1 MNKTHKT
8 IIQVVVGV
16 IISVV
21 CLYFAFRGIDIKES
35 IEIVK
40 NINIKYFVISLILSV
55 LIIALRGLRWEC
67 FIPLKKPIKK
77 RTVVMATYIGYMA
90 NNILP
95 AKLGEVARA
104 YILGVKEDVSKSAL
118 IASVVTERL
127 FDVITGGVI
136 LCLSAIFIPN
146 LPQNVTYAAIA
157 LFVLSIVG
165 FGVLIFLV
173 WKREFAHKVFYKVFG
188 ILPKSI
194 GDKLILFSCNFI
206 DGIGF
211 KNDPKHIFLIFFY
224 TILYLI
230 GQILTISTLMI
241 AFDIK
246 ASPMIAL
253 FMFAVGGFGFA
264 VPSAP
269 SGIGPFEWALVFGL
283 SLIGVDK
290 TIAFPYAL
298 VYHMMGIV
306 PIVIIGF
313 IFLFM
318 LGIDL
323 KTATKGDNSTENNI
337 NNDSSTEQK

>member
-8 IIQVVVGV
+8 IMQVIVGIV
-16 IISVV
+16 ISIV
-21 CLYFAFRGIDIKES
+21 CLYFAFRGINIKES
-35 IEIVK
+35 LEVVK
-40 NINIKYFVISLILSV
+40 NINVLYFVISLILSII
-55 LIIALRGLRWEC
+55 IIALRGLRWDC

-77 RTVVMATYIGYMA
+77 RTVVMATYIGYMG

-136 LCLSAIFIPN
+136 LCLSVIFIPN
-146 LPQNVTYAAIA
+146 LPQTVTYAAIA

-165 FGVLIFLV
+165 FLVLIFLV
-173 WKREFAHKVFYKVFG
+173 WKRDFAHKVFHKVFG
-188 ILPKSI
+188 ILPKNI

-211 KNDPKHIFLIFFY
+211 KNDAKHIFLIFFY

-230 GQILTISTLMI
+230 GQILTISFLLM

-246 ASPMIAL
+246 ASPIIAL

-269 SGIGPFEWALVFGL
+269 SGIGPFEWAIIFGL
-283 SLIGVDK
+283 SLIGVDR
-290 TIAFPYAL
+290 TVAAPYAL
-298 VYHMMGIV
+298 VYHMMGIL
-306 PIVIIGF
+306 PIVVIGF

-318 LGIDL
+318 LGVDL
-323 KTATKGDNSTENNI
+323 KTATKSDNNEAN
-337 NNDSSTEQK
+337 

>member
-8 IIQVVVGV
+8 IIQVIAGIV
-16 IISVV
+16 ISIV
-21 CLYFAFRGIDIKES
+21 CLYFAFRGINIKES
-35 IEIVK
+35 LEVVK
-40 NINIKYFVISLILSV
+40 NINILYFVISLILSV
-55 LIIALRGLRWEC
+55 VIIALRGLRWEC
-67 FIPLKKPIKK
+67 FIPLKKHIKK
-77 RTVVMATYIGYMA
+77 RTVVMATYIGYMG

-136 LCLSAIFIPN
+136 LCLSVIFIPN
-146 LPQNVTYAAIA
+146 LPSTVTYAAIA

-165 FGVLIFLV
+165 FLVLIFLV
-173 WKREFAHKVFYKVFG
+173 WKRDFAHKVFHKVFG
-188 ILPKSI
+188 ILPKNI

-211 KNDPKHIFLIFFY
+211 KNDAKHIFLIFFY

-230 GQILTISTLMI
+230 GQILTISFLLM

-246 ASPMIAL
+246 ASPIIAL
-253 FMFAVGGFGFA
+253 FVFAVGGFGFA

-269 SGIGPFEWALVFGL
+269 SGIGPFEWAIIFGL
-283 SLIGVDK
+283 SLIGVDR
-290 TIAFPYAL
+290 TVAAPYAL

-318 LGIDL
+318 LGVDL
-323 KTATKGDNSTENNI
+323 KTATKSDNNEAN
-337 NNDSSTEQK
+337 

>member
-1 MNKTHKT
+1 
-8 IIQVVVGV
+8 
-16 IISVV
+16 
-21 CLYFAFRGIDIKES
+21 
-35 IEIVK
+35 
-40 NINIKYFVISLILSV
+40 
-55 LIIALRGLRWEC
+55 
-67 FIPLKKPIKK
+67 
-77 RTVVMATYIGYMA
+77 MATYIGYMG

-136 LCLSAIFIPN
+136 LCLSVIFIPN
-146 LPQNVTYAAIA
+146 LPQTVTYAAIA

-165 FGVLIFLV
+165 FLVLIFLV
-173 WKREFAHKVFYKVFG
+173 WKRDFAHKVFHKVFG
-188 ILPKSI
+188 ILPKNI

-211 KNDPKHIFLIFFY
+211 KNDAKHIFLIFFY

-230 GQILTISTLMI
+230 GQILTISFLLM

-246 ASPMIAL
+246 ASPIIAL

-269 SGIGPFEWALVFGL
+269 SGIGPFEWAIIFGL
-283 SLIGVDK
+283 SLIGVDR
-290 TIAFPYAL
+290 TVAAPYAL
-298 VYHMMGIV
+298 VYHMMGIL
-306 PIVIIGF
+306 PIVVIGF

-318 LGIDL
+318 LGVDL
-323 KTATKGDNSTENNI
+323 KTATKSDNNEAN
-337 NNDSSTEQK
+337 

>member
-1 MNKTHKT
+1 MNKNHKT
-8 IIQVVVGV
+8 AVQIIIGILVSV
-16 IISVV
+16 I
-21 CLYFAFRGIDIKES
+21 CLYFAFRGINIKES

-40 NINIKYFVISLILSV
+40 NINVVYFLISFVLSV
-55 LIIALRGLRWEC
+55 VIIALRGLRWEC

-77 RTVVMATYIGYMA
+77 RTIVMATYIGYMG

-104 YILGVKEDVSKSAL
+104 YILGVKENVSKSAL

-136 LCLSAIFIPN
+136 LTLSVIFIPN
-146 LPQNVTYAAIA
+146 LPKTVTYAAIA
-157 LFVLSIVG
+157 LFVFSMAG
-165 FGVLIFLV
+165 FLVLIFLV
-173 WKREFAHKVFYKVFG
+173 WKREFAHKFFHKIFG
-188 ILPKSI
+188 ILPKNI
-194 GDKLILFSCNFI
+194 GEKLIEFSCNFI

-224 TILYLI
+224 TFLYLI
-230 GQILTISTLMI
+230 GQVLTISFLLT
-241 AFDIK
+241 AFNIK
-246 ASPMIAL
+246 ASVMIAL

-269 SGIGPFEWALVFGL
+269 SGIGPFEWAVIFGL
-283 SLIGVDK
+283 SLIGVERN
-290 TIAFPYAL
+290 IAAPYAL
-298 VYHMMGIV
+298 VYHIMGIV

-323 KTATKGDNSTENNI
+323 KTAASG
-337 NNDSSTEQK
+337 DSSSDIN

>member
-1 MNKTHKT
+1 MNKKQKT
-8 IIQVVVGV
+8 IIQVIIGI
-16 IISVV
+16 IISII
-21 CLYFAFRGIDIKES
+21 CLYFAFRGINIKES

-40 NINIKYFVISLILSV
+40 NINILYFTTSLILSI

-67 FIPLKKPIKK
+67 FIPLKKTIKK
-77 RTVVMATYIGYMA
+77 RTIVMATYIGYMG

-127 FDVITGGVI
+127 FDVITGGII
-136 LCLSAIFIPN
+136 LTISVIFIPN
-146 LPQNVTYAAIA
+146 LPKTVTYAAIA
-157 LFVLSIVG
+157 LFVLSMSG
-165 FGVLIFLV
+165 FLVLMFLV
-173 WKREFAHKVFYKVFG
+173 WKREFAHKFFHKIFG
-188 ILPKSI
+188 ILPKNI
-194 GDKLILFSCNFI
+194 GDKLIEFSCNFI
-206 DGIGF
+206 DGIGL

-224 TILYLI
+224 TFLYLI
-230 GQILTISTLMI
+230 GQMLTIGLLLMSFGI
-241 AFDIK
+241 ET
-246 ASPMIAL
+246 SPIISL
-253 FMFAVGGFGFA
+253 YVFAIGGFGFA

-269 SGIGPFEWALVFGL
+269 SGIGPFEWAIIFGL
-283 SLIGVDK
+283 SLIGVEK
-290 TIAFPYAL
+290 TIAAPYAL

-323 KTATKGDNSTENNI
+323 KTATKGDDNKIENKNI
-337 NNDSSTEQK
+337 NNA

>member
-1 MNKTHKT
+1 MNKKYKT
-8 IIQVVVGV
+8 IIQVIIGIV
-16 IISVV
+16 ISII

-40 NINIKYFVISLILSV
+40 NINIPYFIISLVLSV
-55 LIIALRGLRWEC
+55 IIIALRGLRWEC

-77 RTVVMATYIGYMA
+77 RTVVMATYIGYMG

-104 YILGVKEDVSKSAL
+104 YILGMKENVSKSAL

-127 FDVITGGVI
+127 FDVITGGII
-136 LCLSAIFIPN
+136 LTISVVFIPN
-146 LPQNVTYAAIA
+146 LPEKVTYTAIA

-165 FGVLIFLV
+165 FLVLIFLV
-173 WKREFAHKVFYKVFG
+173 WQREFAHKVFHKIFG
-188 ILPKSI
+188 ILPKNI
-194 GDKLILFSCNFI
+194 GDKLIEFSCNFI

-224 TILYLI
+224 TALYLI
-230 GQILTISTLMI
+230 GQILTISFLMT
-241 AFDIK
+241 AFNIK
-246 ASPMIAL
+246 ASPIIAL

-269 SGIGPFEWALVFGL
+269 SGIGPFEWAIVFGL
-283 SLIGVDK
+283 SLIGIEK
-290 TIAFPYAL
+290 TVAFPYAL

-318 LGIDL
+318 LGVDL
-323 KTATKGDNSTENNI
+323 KTATKGDNNQTE
-337 NNDSSTEQK
+337 TTK

>member
-8 IIQVVVGV
+8 IIQVIVGIV
-16 IISVV
+16 ISIV
-21 CLYFAFRGIDIKES
+21 CLYFAFRGINIKES
-35 IEIVK
+35 LEVVK
-40 NINIKYFVISLILSV
+40 NINVLYFVISLILSII
-55 LIIALRGLRWEC
+55 IIALRGLRWEC

-77 RTVVMATYIGYMA
+77 RTVVMATYIGYMG

-136 LCLSAIFIPN
+136 LCLSVIFIPN
-146 LPQNVTYAAIA
+146 LPQTVTYAAIA

-165 FGVLIFLV
+165 FLVLIFLV
-173 WKREFAHKVFYKVFG
+173 WKRDFAHKVFHKVFG
-188 ILPKSI
+188 ILPKNI

-211 KNDPKHIFLIFFY
+211 KNDAKHIFLIFFY

-230 GQILTISTLMI
+230 GQILTISFLLM

-246 ASPMIAL
+246 ASPIIAL

-269 SGIGPFEWALVFGL
+269 SGIGPFEWAIIFGL
-283 SLIGVDK
+283 SLIGVDR
-290 TIAFPYAL
+290 TVAAPYAL
-298 VYHMMGIV
+298 VYHMMGIL

-318 LGIDL
+318 LGVDL
-323 KTATKGDNSTENNI
+323 KTATKS
-337 NNDSSTEQK
+337 DSNEAN

>member
-8 IIQVVVGV
+8 IIQVIVGIV
-16 IISVV
+16 ISII
-21 CLYFAFRGIDIKES
+21 CLYFAFRGINIKES
-35 IEIVK
+35 LEVVK
-40 NINIKYFVISLILSV
+40 NINVLYFVISLILSV
-55 LIIALRGLRWEC
+55 VIISLRGLRWEC
-67 FIPLKKPIKK
+67 FIPLKKHIKK
-77 RTVVMATYIGYMA
+77 RTVVMATYIGYMG

-136 LCLSAIFIPN
+136 LCLSVIFIPN
-146 LPQNVTYAAIA
+146 LPQTVTYAAIA

-165 FGVLIFLV
+165 FLVLIFLV
-173 WKREFAHKVFYKVFG
+173 WKRDFAHKVFHKVFG
-188 ILPKSI
+188 ILPKNI

-211 KNDPKHIFLIFFY
+211 KNDAKHIFLIFFY
-224 TILYLI
+224 TSLYLI
-230 GQILTISTLMI
+230 GQLLTISFVLM

-246 ASPMIAL
+246 ASPIIAL

-269 SGIGPFEWALVFGL
+269 SGIGPFEWAIIFGL
-283 SLIGVDK
+283 SLIGVDR
-290 TIAFPYAL
+290 TVAAPYAL
-298 VYHMMGIV
+298 VYHMMGIL
-306 PIVIIGF
+306 PIVVIGF

-318 LGIDL
+318 LGVDL
-323 KTATKGDNSTENNI
+323 KTATKSDNNEAN
-337 NNDSSTEQK
+337 

>member
-1 MNKTHKT
+1 MNKKHKT
-8 IIQVVVGV
+8 IIQV
-16 IISVV
+16 IIGIAISII
-21 CLYFAFRGIDIKES
+21 CLYFAFRGINIKES

-40 NINIKYFVISLILSV
+40 NINVTYFIISLILSV
-55 LIIALRGLRWEC
+55 VIIALRGLRWEC

-77 RTVVMATYIGYMA
+77 RTVVMATYIGYMG

-104 YILGVKEDVSKSAL
+104 YILGMKENVSKSAL

-127 FDVITGGVI
+127 FDVITGGII
-136 LCLSAIFIPN
+136 LTISVVFIPN
-146 LPQNVTYAAIA
+146 LPEKVTYAAIA

-165 FGVLIFLV
+165 FLVLIFLV
-173 WKREFAHKVFYKVFG
+173 WQREFAHKVFHKIFG
-188 ILPKSI
+188 ILPKNI
-194 GDKLILFSCNFI
+194 GDKLIEFSCNFI

-224 TILYLI
+224 TALYLI
-230 GQILTISTLMI
+230 GQILTISFLMT
-241 AFDIK
+241 AFNIK
-246 ASPMIAL
+246 ASPIIAL

-269 SGIGPFEWALVFGL
+269 SGIGPFEWAIVFGL
-283 SLIGVDK
+283 SLIGIEK
-290 TIAFPYAL
+290 TVAFPYAL

-318 LGIDL
+318 LGVDL
-323 KTATKGDNSTENNI
+323 KTATKGDNNQTETKEQNNA
-337 NNDSSTEQK
+337 

>member
-1 MNKTHKT
+1 MNKMHKT
-8 IIQVVVGV
+8 IIQVIVGIV
-16 IISVV
+16 ISIV
-21 CLYFAFRGIDIKES
+21 CLYFAFRGINIKES
-35 IEIVK
+35 LEVVK
-40 NINIKYFVISLILSV
+40 NINVLYFVISLILSII
-55 LIIALRGLRWEC
+55 IIALRGLRWEC

-77 RTVVMATYIGYMA
+77 RTVVMATYIGYMG

-136 LCLSAIFIPN
+136 LCLSVIFIPN
-146 LPQNVTYAAIA
+146 LPQTVTYAAIA

-165 FGVLIFLV
+165 FLVLIFLV
-173 WKREFAHKVFYKVFG
+173 WKRDFAHKVFHKVFG
-188 ILPKSI
+188 ILPKNI

-211 KNDPKHIFLIFFY
+211 KNDAKHIFLIFFY

-230 GQILTISTLMI
+230 GQILTISFLLM

-246 ASPMIAL
+246 ASPIIAL

-269 SGIGPFEWALVFGL
+269 SGIGPFEWAIIFGL
-283 SLIGVDK
+283 SLIGVDR
-290 TIAFPYAL
+290 TVAAPYAL
-298 VYHMMGIV
+298 VYHMMGIL

-318 LGIDL
+318 LGVDL
-323 KTATKGDNSTENNI
+323 KTATKS
-337 NNDSSTEQK
+337 DSNETN

>member
-1 MNKTHKT
+1 MNKNHKT
-8 IIQVVVGV
+8 AVQIIIGILVSV
-16 IISVV
+16 I
-21 CLYFAFRGIDIKES
+21 CLYFAFRGINIKES

-40 NINIKYFVISLILSV
+40 NINVVYFLISLVLSV
-55 LIIALRGLRWEC
+55 VIIALRGLRWEC

-77 RTVVMATYIGYMA
+77 RTIVMATYIGYMG

-104 YILGVKEDVSKSAL
+104 YILGVKENVSKSAL

-136 LCLSAIFIPN
+136 LTLSVIFIPN
-146 LPQNVTYAAIA
+146 LPKTVTYAAIA
-157 LFVLSIVG
+157 LFVFSMAG
-165 FGVLIFLV
+165 FLVLIFLV
-173 WKREFAHKVFYKVFG
+173 WKREFAHKFFHKIFG
-188 ILPKSI
+188 ILPKNI
-194 GDKLILFSCNFI
+194 GEKLIEFSCNFI

-224 TILYLI
+224 TFLYLI
-230 GQILTISTLMI
+230 GQVLTISFLLT
-241 AFDIK
+241 AFNIK
-246 ASPMIAL
+246 ASVMIAL

-269 SGIGPFEWALVFGL
+269 SGIGPFEWAVIFGL
-283 SLIGVDK
+283 SLIGVERN
-290 TIAFPYAL
+290 IAAPYAL
-298 VYHMMGIV
+298 VYHIMGIV

-323 KTATKGDNSTENNI
+323 KTAASG
-337 NNDSSTEQK
+337 DSSSDIN

>member
-8 IIQVVVGV
+8 IMQVIVGIV
-16 IISVV
+16 ISIV
-21 CLYFAFRGIDIKES
+21 CLYFAFRGINIKES
-35 IEIVK
+35 LEVVK
-40 NINIKYFVISLILSV
+40 NINVLYFVISLILSII
-55 LIIALRGLRWEC
+55 IIALRGLRWEC

-77 RTVVMATYIGYMA
+77 RTVVMATYIGYMG

-136 LCLSAIFIPN
+136 LCLSVIFIPN
-146 LPQNVTYAAIA
+146 LPQTVTYAAIA

-165 FGVLIFLV
+165 FLVLIFLV
-173 WKREFAHKVFYKVFG
+173 WKRDFAHKVFHKVFG
-188 ILPKSI
+188 ILPKNI

-211 KNDPKHIFLIFFY
+211 KNDAKHIFLIFFY

-230 GQILTISTLMI
+230 GQILTISFLLM

-246 ASPMIAL
+246 ASPIIAL

-269 SGIGPFEWALVFGL
+269 SGIGPFEWAIIFGL
-283 SLIGVDK
+283 SLIGVDR
-290 TIAFPYAL
+290 AVAAPYAL
-298 VYHMMGIV
+298 VYHMMGIL

-318 LGIDL
+318 LGVDL
-323 KTATKGDNSTENNI
+323 KTATKGDNNEAN
-337 NNDSSTEQK
+337 

>member
-1 MNKTHKT
+1 MNKMHKT
-8 IIQVVVGV
+8 IIQVIVGIV
-16 IISVV
+16 ISIV
-21 CLYFAFRGIDIKES
+21 CLYFAFRGINIKES
-35 IEIVK
+35 LEVVK
-40 NINIKYFVISLILSV
+40 NINVLYFVISLILSII
-55 LIIALRGLRWEC
+55 IIALRGLRWEC

-77 RTVVMATYIGYMA
+77 RTVVMATYIGYMG

-136 LCLSAIFIPN
+136 LCLSVIFIPN
-146 LPQNVTYAAIA
+146 LPQTVTYAAIA

-165 FGVLIFLV
+165 FLVLIFLV
-173 WKREFAHKVFYKVFG
+173 WKRDFAHKVFHKVFG
-188 ILPKSI
+188 ILPKNI

-211 KNDPKHIFLIFFY
+211 KNDAKHIFLIFFY

-230 GQILTISTLMI
+230 GQILTISFLLM

-246 ASPMIAL
+246 ASPIIAL

-269 SGIGPFEWALVFGL
+269 SGIGPFEWAIIFGL
-283 SLIGVDK
+283 SLIGVDR
-290 TIAFPYAL
+290 AVAAPYAL
-298 VYHMMGIV
+298 VYHMMGIL

-318 LGIDL
+318 LGVDL
-323 KTATKGDNSTENNI
+323 KTATKGDNNEAN
-337 NNDSSTEQK
+337 

>member
-8 IIQVVVGV
+8 IIQVIAGIV
-16 IISVV
+16 ISIV
-21 CLYFAFRGIDIKES
+21 CLYFAFRGINIKES
-35 IEIVK
+35 LEVVK
-40 NINIKYFVISLILSV
+40 NINILYFVISLILSII
-55 LIIALRGLRWEC
+55 IIALRGLRWEC
-67 FIPLKKPIKK
+67 FIPLKKHIKK
-77 RTVVMATYIGYMA
+77 RTVVMATYIGYMG

-136 LCLSAIFIPN
+136 LCLSVIFIPN
-146 LPQNVTYAAIA
+146 LPQTVTYAAIA

-165 FGVLIFLV
+165 FLVLIFLV
-173 WKREFAHKVFYKVFG
+173 WKRDFAHKVFHKVFA
-188 ILPKSI
+188 ILPKNI

-211 KNDPKHIFLIFFY
+211 KNDAKHIFLIFFY

-230 GQILTISTLMI
+230 GQILTISFLLM

-246 ASPMIAL
+246 ASPIIAL
-253 FMFAVGGFGFA
+253 FTFAVGGFGFA

-269 SGIGPFEWALVFGL
+269 SGIGPFEWAIIFGL
-283 SLIGVDK
+283 SLIGVDR
-290 TIAFPYAL
+290 AVAAPYAL
-298 VYHMMGIV
+298 VYHMMGIL
-306 PIVIIGF
+306 PIIVIGF

-318 LGIDL
+318 LGVDL
-323 KTATKGDNSTENNI
+323 KTATKGDNNEAN
-337 NNDSSTEQK
+337 

>member
-1 MNKTHKT
+1 MNKNHKT
-8 IIQVVVGV
+8 AVQIIIGILVSV
-16 IISVV
+16 I
-21 CLYFAFRGIDIKES
+21 CLYFAFRGINIKES

-40 NINIKYFVISLILSV
+40 NINVVYFLISLVLSV
-55 LIIALRGLRWEC
+55 VIIALRGLRWEC

-77 RTVVMATYIGYMA
+77 RTIVMATYIGYMG

-104 YILGVKEDVSKSAL
+104 YILGVKENVSKSAL

-136 LCLSAIFIPN
+136 LTLSVIFIPN
-146 LPQNVTYAAIA
+146 LPKTVTYAAIA
-157 LFVLSIVG
+157 LFVFSMAG
-165 FGVLIFLV
+165 FLVLIFLV
-173 WKREFAHKVFYKVFG
+173 WKREFAHKFFHKIFG
-188 ILPKSI
+188 ILPKNI
-194 GDKLILFSCNFI
+194 GEKLIEFSCNFI

-224 TILYLI
+224 TFLYLI
-230 GQILTISTLMI
+230 GQVLTISFLLT
-241 AFDIK
+241 AFNIK
-246 ASPMIAL
+246 ASVMIAL

-269 SGIGPFEWALVFGL
+269 SGIGPFEWAVIFGL
-283 SLIGVDK
+283 SLIGVERN
-290 TIAFPYAL
+290 IAAPYAL
-298 VYHMMGIV
+298 IYHIMGIV

-323 KTATKGDNSTENNI
+323 KTAASG
-337 NNDSSTEQK
+337 DSSSDIN

>member
-8 IIQVVVGV
+8 IIQVIVGIV
-16 IISVV
+16 ISII
-21 CLYFAFRGIDIKES
+21 CLYFAFRGINIKES
-35 IEIVK
+35 LEVVK
-40 NINIKYFVISLILSV
+40 NINVLYFVISLILSV
-55 LIIALRGLRWEC
+55 VIISLRGLRWEC
-67 FIPLKKPIKK
+67 FIPLKKHIKK
-77 RTVVMATYIGYMA
+77 RTVVMATYIGYMG

-136 LCLSAIFIPN
+136 LCLSVIFIPN
-146 LPQNVTYAAIA
+146 LPQTVTYAAIA

-165 FGVLIFLV
+165 FLVLIFLV
-173 WKREFAHKVFYKVFG
+173 WKRDFAHKVFHKVFG
-188 ILPKSI
+188 ILPKNI

-211 KNDPKHIFLIFFY
+211 KNDAKHIFLIFFY

-230 GQILTISTLMI
+230 GQILTISFLLM

-246 ASPMIAL
+246 ASPIIAL

-269 SGIGPFEWALVFGL
+269 SGIGPFEWAIIFGL
-283 SLIGVDK
+283 SLIGVDR
-290 TIAFPYAL
+290 TVAAPYAL
-298 VYHMMGIV
+298 VYHMMGIL
-306 PIVIIGF
+306 PIVVIGF

-318 LGIDL
+318 LGVDL
-323 KTATKGDNSTENNI
+323 KTATKSDNNEAN
-337 NNDSSTEQK
+337 

>member
-1 MNKTHKT
+1 MKKSHKT
-8 IIQVVVGV
+8 ALQVIVGV
-16 IISVV
+16 IISII
-21 CLYFAFRGIDIKES
+21 CLYFAFRGINIKES

-40 NINIKYFVISLILSV
+40 NIDVVYFLISLVLSV

-77 RTVVMATYIGYMA
+77 RTIVMATYIGYMG

-136 LCLSAIFIPN
+136 LTLSVIFIPN
-146 LPQNVTYAAIA
+146 LPKQVTYAAFA
-157 LFVLSIVG
+157 LFIFSIVG
-165 FGVLIFLV
+165 ILVLIFLV
-173 WKREFAHKVFYKVFG
+173 WKREFAHKVFHKIFG
-188 ILPKSI
+188 ILPKNI
-194 GDKLILFSCNFI
+194 GDKLIEFSCNFI

-211 KNDPKHIFLIFFY
+211 KNDPKHIFLIFLY
-224 TILYLI
+224 TALYLI
-230 GQILTISTLMI
+230 GQILTISFLMA
-241 AFDIK
+241 AFNIK
-246 ASPMIAL
+246 ASVMIAL

-269 SGIGPFEWALVFGL
+269 SGIGPFEWAIVFGL
-283 SLIGVDK
+283 SLIGVEK
-290 TIAFPYAL
+290 NIAFPYAL
-298 VYHMMGIV
+298 VYHMMGIL

-313 IFLFM
+313 IFLFI
-318 LGIDL
+318 LGVDL
-323 KTATKGDNSTENNI
+323 KTATTKDGNQTESKEQNNAL
-337 NNDSSTEQK
+337 

>member
-1 MNKTHKT
+1 MDKKHKT
-8 IIQVVVGV
+8 IIQVVIGIAVS
-16 IISVV
+16 II
-21 CLYFAFRGIDIKES
+21 CLYFAFRGINIKES
-35 IEIVK
+35 FEIVK
-40 NINIKYFVISLILSV
+40 NINVAYFIISLILSV
-55 LIIALRGLRWEC
+55 VIIALRGLRWEC

-127 FDVITGGVI
+127 FDVIVGGII
-136 LCLSAIFIPN
+136 LTISVVFIPN
-146 LPQNVTYAAIA
+146 LPSTVTYAAIA
-157 LFVLSIVG
+157 LFVLSIIG
-165 FGVLIFLV
+165 FLVLIFLV
-173 WKREFAHKVFYKVFG
+173 WQREFAHKVFYKVFG
-188 ILPKSI
+188 ILPKNI
-194 GDKLILFSCNFI
+194 GDKLIEFSCNFI

-211 KNDPKHIFLIFFY
+211 KNDAKHIFLIFLY

-230 GQILTISTLMI
+230 GQILTISFLMT
-241 AFDIK
+241 AFNIK
-246 ASPMIAL
+246 ATPMIAL
-253 FMFAVGGFGFA
+253 FMFAIGGFGFA

-269 SGIGPFEWALVFGL
+269 SGIGPFEWAIIFGL
-283 SLIGVDK
+283 SLIGVEK
-290 TIAFPYAL
+290 TIAAPYAL

-318 LGIDL
+318 MGIDL
-323 KTATKGDNSTENNI
+323 KTATKQTTEK
-337 NNDSSTEQK
+337 E

>member
-1 MNKTHKT
+1 MNKNHKT
-8 IIQVVVGV
+8 AVQIIIGILVSV
-16 IISVV
+16 I
-21 CLYFAFRGIDIKES
+21 CLYFAFRGINIKES

-40 NINIKYFVISLILSV
+40 NINVVYFLISLVLSV
-55 LIIALRGLRWEC
+55 VIIALRGLRWEC

-77 RTVVMATYIGYMA
+77 RTIFMTTYIGYMG
-90 NNILP
+90 NNIWP

-104 YILGVKEDVSKSAL
+104 YILGVKENVSKSAL

-136 LCLSAIFIPN
+136 LTLSVIFIPN
-146 LPQNVTYAAIA
+146 LPKTVTYAAIA
-157 LFVLSIVG
+157 LFVFSMAG
-165 FGVLIFLV
+165 FLVLIFLV
-173 WKREFAHKVFYKVFG
+173 WKREFAHKFFHKIFG
-188 ILPKSI
+188 ILPKNI
-194 GDKLILFSCNFI
+194 GEKLIEFSCNFI

-224 TILYLI
+224 TFLYLI
-230 GQILTISTLMI
+230 GQVLTISFLLT
-241 AFDIK
+241 AFNIK
-246 ASPMIAL
+246 ASVMIAL

-269 SGIGPFEWALVFGL
+269 SGIGPFEWAVIFGL
-283 SLIGVDK
+283 SLIGVERN
-290 TIAFPYAL
+290 IAAPYAL
-298 VYHMMGIV
+298 VYHIMGIV

-323 KTATKGDNSTENNI
+323 KTAASG
-337 NNDSSTEQK
+337 DSSSDIN

>member
-8 IIQVVVGV
+8 IIQVIVGIV
-16 IISVV
+16 ISII
-21 CLYFAFRGIDIKES
+21 CLYFAFRGINIKES
-35 IEIVK
+35 LEVVK
-40 NINIKYFVISLILSV
+40 NINVLYFVISLILSV
-55 LIIALRGLRWEC
+55 VIISLRGLRWEC
-67 FIPLKKPIKK
+67 FIPLKKHIKK
-77 RTVVMATYIGYMA
+77 RTVVMATYIGYMG

-136 LCLSAIFIPN
+136 LCLSVIFIPN
-146 LPQNVTYAAIA
+146 LPQTVTYAAIA

-165 FGVLIFLV
+165 FLVLIFLV
-173 WKREFAHKVFYKVFG
+173 WKRDFAHKVFHKVFG
-188 ILPKSI
+188 ILPKNI

-211 KNDPKHIFLIFFY
+211 KNDAKHIFLIFFY

-230 GQILTISTLMI
+230 GQILTISFLLM

-246 ASPMIAL
+246 ASPIIAL

-269 SGIGPFEWALVFGL
+269 SGIGPFEWAIIFGL
-283 SLIGVDK
+283 SLIGVDR
-290 TIAFPYAL
+290 TVAAPYAL
-298 VYHMMGIV
+298 VYHMMGIL
-306 PIVIIGF
+306 PIVVIGF

-318 LGIDL
+318 LGVDL
-323 KTATKGDNSTENNI
+323 KTATKS
-337 NNDSSTEQK
+337 DSNETN

>member
-8 IIQVVVGV
+8 IIQVIVGIV
-16 IISVV
+16 ISII
-21 CLYFAFRGIDIKES
+21 CLYFAFRGINIKES
-35 IEIVK
+35 LEVVK
-40 NINIKYFVISLILSV
+40 NINVLYFVISLILSV
-55 LIIALRGLRWEC
+55 VIISLRGLRWEC
-67 FIPLKKPIKK
+67 FIPLKKHIKK
-77 RTVVMATYIGYMA
+77 RTVVMATYIGYMG

-136 LCLSAIFIPN
+136 LCLSVIFIPN
-146 LPQNVTYAAIA
+146 LPQTVTYAAIA

-165 FGVLIFLV
+165 FLVLIFLV
-173 WKREFAHKVFYKVFG
+173 WKRDFAHKVFYKVFG
-188 ILPKSI
+188 ILPKNI

-211 KNDPKHIFLIFFY
+211 KNDAKHIFLIFFY

-230 GQILTISTLMI
+230 GQILTISFLLM

-246 ASPMIAL
+246 ASPIIAL

-269 SGIGPFEWALVFGL
+269 SGIGPFEWAIIFGL
-283 SLIGVDK
+283 SLIGVDR
-290 TIAFPYAL
+290 TVAAPYAL
-298 VYHMMGIV
+298 VYHMMGIL
-306 PIVIIGF
+306 PIVVIGF

-318 LGIDL
+318 LGVDL
-323 KTATKGDNSTENNI
+323 KTATKSDNNEAN
-337 NNDSSTEQK
+337 

>member
-1 MNKTHKT
+1 MGIVIS
-8 IIQVVVGV
+8 II
-16 IISVV
+16 
-21 CLYFAFRGIDIKES
+21 CLYFAFRGINIKES
-35 IEIVK
+35 LEVVK
-40 NINIKYFVISLILSV
+40 NINVLYFVISLILSV
-55 LIIALRGLRWEC
+55 VIISLRGLRWEC
-67 FIPLKKPIKK
+67 FIPLKKHIKK
-77 RTVVMATYIGYMA
+77 RTVVMATYIGYMG

-136 LCLSAIFIPN
+136 LCLSVIFIPN
-146 LPQNVTYAAIA
+146 LPQTVTYAAIA

-165 FGVLIFLV
+165 FLVLIFLV
-173 WKREFAHKVFYKVFG
+173 WKRDFAHKVFHKVFG
-188 ILPKSI
+188 ILPKNI

-211 KNDPKHIFLIFFY
+211 KNDAKHIFLIFFY

-230 GQILTISTLMI
+230 GQILTISFLLM

-246 ASPMIAL
+246 ASPIIAL

-269 SGIGPFEWALVFGL
+269 SGIGPFEWAIIFGL
-283 SLIGVDK
+283 SLIGVDR
-290 TIAFPYAL
+290 TVAAPYAL
-298 VYHMMGIV
+298 VYHMMGIL
-306 PIVIIGF
+306 PIVVIGF

-318 LGIDL
+318 LGVDL
-323 KTATKGDNSTENNI
+323 KTATKSDNNEAN
-337 NNDSSTEQK
+337 

>member
-8 IIQVVVGV
+8 IMQVIVGIV
-16 IISVV
+16 ISIV
-21 CLYFAFRGIDIKES
+21 CLYFAFRGINIKES
-35 IEIVK
+35 LEVVK
-40 NINIKYFVISLILSV
+40 NINVLYFVISLILSII
-55 LIIALRGLRWEC
+55 IIALRGLRWEC

-77 RTVVMATYIGYMA
+77 RTVVMATYIGYMG

-136 LCLSAIFIPN
+136 LCLSVIFIPN
-146 LPQNVTYAAIA
+146 LPQTVTYAAIA

-165 FGVLIFLV
+165 FLVLIFLV
-173 WKREFAHKVFYKVFG
+173 WKRDFAHKVFHKVFG
-188 ILPKSI
+188 ILPKNI

-211 KNDPKHIFLIFFY
+211 KNDAKHIFLIFFY

-230 GQILTISTLMI
+230 GQILTISFLLM

-246 ASPMIAL
+246 ASPIIAL

-269 SGIGPFEWALVFGL
+269 SGIGPFEWAIIFGL
-283 SLIGVDK
+283 SLIGVDR
-290 TIAFPYAL
+290 AVAAPYAL
-298 VYHMMGIV
+298 VYHMMGIL

-318 LGIDL
+318 LGVDL
-323 KTATKGDNSTENNI
+323 KTATKGDSNETN
-337 NNDSSTEQK
+337 